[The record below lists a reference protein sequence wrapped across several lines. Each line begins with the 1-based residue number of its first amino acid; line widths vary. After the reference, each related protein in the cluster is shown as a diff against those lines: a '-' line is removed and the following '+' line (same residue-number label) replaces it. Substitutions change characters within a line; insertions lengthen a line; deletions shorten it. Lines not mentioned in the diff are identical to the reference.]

1 MRKSKWFKQFEA
13 FRVSEFKNE
22 SRRDQMITIS
32 QSVGRGGRARRGSD
46 DVKKIQ
52 KLLNKADTKPKLVPD
67 GSVGT
72 KTIRAIERFQ
82 SSFMKKPDGRI
93 DPGGNSL
100 RRLNAKAEATAKAA
114 ATQQTSG
121 SWAKKYE
128 LLDRPHKESVN
139 RRVDK
144 FFAERTGVTG
154 ELDPK
159 DKNLVRIWLRIRD
172 EVMSGSVNIPLR
184 IFLRLDGIDGSS
196 GRRGW
201 MDLVKVT
208 FPRIH
213 TKYTYGG
220 SKMAERMLDAAEE
233 DAAKPRRPRFVPVGE
248 YPFKYRLRPGKPFVS
263 KTFTATLDTSKSVD
277 DVNAL
282 TSAVMKG
289 NIFTKGI
296 VHYVSPSGIWDMHMR
311 QISVASAQMRG
322 TQADFRFSSII
333 PFVHEI

>member
-1 MRKSKWFKQFEA
+1 MSKSKWFKQFETYQ
-13 FRVSEFKNE
+13 VSKIGNE
-22 SRRDQMITIS
+22 TRYDAMITIT
-32 QSVGRGGRARRGSD
+32 QSVGRGGRAKRGSD
-46 DVKKIQ
+46 VLKIQ

-67 GSVGT
+67 SSVGT

-100 RRLNAKAEATAKAA
+100 RRLNAKAEAT
-114 ATQQTSG
+114 QQASG
-121 SWAKKYE
+121 IRAENYK
-128 LLDRPHKESVN
+128 LLDAAHKESVN
-139 RRVDK
+139 RKVDR

-201 MDLVKVT
+201 MDLVKVR
-208 FPRIH
+208 FPGIH
-213 TKYTYGG
+213 TIYTYGG
-220 SKMAERMLDAAEE
+220 SKSAERMLDAAEE
-233 DAAKPRRPRFVPVGE
+233 DAAKPRRPRFDLVGE
-248 YPFKYRLRPGKPFVS
+248 YPFKYRQRPGKSFVS
-263 KTFTATLDTSKSVD
+263 KTFTATLDTSKSAD

-282 TSAVMKG
+282 MSAVTTGKF
-289 NIFTKGI
+289 FTNGI

-311 QISVASAQMRG
+311 QVGVASAQMRG
-322 TQADFRFSSII
+322 TQADFRFSSMF